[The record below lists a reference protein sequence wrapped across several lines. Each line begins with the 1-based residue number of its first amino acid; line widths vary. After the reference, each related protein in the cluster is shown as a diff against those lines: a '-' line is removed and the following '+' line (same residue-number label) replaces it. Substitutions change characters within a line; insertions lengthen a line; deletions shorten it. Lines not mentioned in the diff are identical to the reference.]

1 MSNDIPFLPSAQT
14 PLTRPGCRQQLPLS
28 LGLQPLT
35 KFVEGCL
42 QSERDLEMATLK
54 INKWIKISYCHCR
67 RILYI
72 LCHRKINP
80 VYQRRVVKWYSP
92 FVMSR
97 KAAASV
103 EDSFAYDPSP
113 SEVGRGPEFI
123 PRRKETSE
131 SNGGLLATFM

>member
-14 PLTRPGCRQQLPLS
+14 PLTRPGCRQQLPRS

-35 KFVEGCL
+35 KFVEECL
-42 QSERDLEMATLK
+42 HSKHDFEMATLK

-97 KAAASV
+97 KARSVAVRNSFRGGRRRPNLTEDFWPRLCNLQGRVYMRASL
-103 EDSFAYDPSP
+103 SQ
-113 SEVGRGPEFI
+113 R
-123 PRRKETSE
+123 
-131 SNGGLLATFM
+131 